1 MVVVSLERKQ
11 AEQII
16 QAIGGATNIERVIH
30 CVTRLRFYLV
40 DPSKVDSPRLV
51 AIDGVAGEAFNALLG
66 QYQVVIGPGVH
77 EVYEMVENVLQDATR
92 ELDAQPNA
100 SGAWQRVKQWAKG
113 IKKDY

>member
-1 MVVVSLERKQ
+1 MMVVSLEQKQ
-11 AEQII
+11 AEQVV
-16 QAIGGATNIERVIH
+16 QTVGSATNIKRVIH

-40 DPSKVDSPRLV
+40 DPCKVDSPQLV

-92 ELDAQPNA
+92 ESDAQP
-100 SGAWQRVKQWAKG
+100 STMGAWQRHQAVAARH
-113 IKKDY
+113 KKNH

>member
-1 MVVVSLERKQ
+1 MVVSLERKQ
-11 AEQII
+11 AEQIV
-16 QAIGGATNIERVIH
+16 QAVGGATNIKRVIH

-40 DPSKVDSPRLV
+40 DPGKVDSPRLV

-92 ELDAQPNA
+92 EPDAQP
-100 SGAWQRVKQWAKG
+100 STMGAWQRIKRWLQG

>member
-1 MVVVSLERKQ
+1 MVSLERKQ

-16 QAIGGATNIERVIH
+16 QAVGGATNIERVIH

-66 QYQVVIGPGVH
+66 QYQVVIGLVSMRCMKWWRTS
-77 EVYEMVENVLQDATR
+77 YRTR
-92 ELDAQPNA
+92 HGSWMRNRAQAVFGNA
-100 SGAWQRVKQWAKG
+100 SSSG
-113 IKKDY
+113 